1 MQPQVET
8 VSCESCDVNFSEPE
22 SLKKHMA
29 LHEVFGIKVGQCE
42 IQSVGATTAS
52 KPKENE
58 NEHLKNQH
66 NIAPGPADS
75 KIENNFT
82 SENIINNKNDKF
94 VSCEICHMFS
104 GTPSTLQM
112 HQKIVH
118 EGQKLTT
125 TEFKKNE
132 ISTTTIPKENFAWET
147 IQTCDICK
155 RFSGSSSTLEIHM
168 SIVHKQC

>member
-1 MQPQVET
+1 MET
-8 VSCESCDVNFSEPE
+8 FSCESCDVNFSEPE

-75 KIENNFT
+75 KLK
-82 SENIINNKNDKF
+82 IILL
-94 VSCEICHMFS
+94 VEIS
-104 GTPSTLQM
+104 
-112 HQKIVH
+112 
-118 EGQKLTT
+118 LTT
-125 TEFKKNE
+125 KMKSLYLVKYVICFLALLPHYKCIRKLFMKDKN
-132 ISTTTIPKENFAWET
+132 
-147 IQTCDICK
+147 
-155 RFSGSSSTLEIHM
+155 
-168 SIVHKQC
+168 